1 MLKTKILAVFLVAFF
16 LLQGSTLEAASPEG
30 VGWGMLDPIGRWLN
44 LLILFGGLIYVL
56 RGPAKDFFASRR
68 ADIQSQLRRAD
79 ETRKAAELELEEAK
93 RRTKGLD
100 AEIER
105 LQLQAR
111 KEAEAEAERIR
122 CQAEEESR
130 RILAIAGR
138 EIENLGESVRQDLR
152 QYAVDLS
159 VRLAAEKVKDKMDEA
174 QQAEEID
181 RFLDELTSGGI
192 TH

>member
-1 MLKTKILAVFLVAFF
+1 
-16 LLQGSTLEAASPEG
+16 
-30 VGWGMLDPIGRWLN
+30 MLDPIGRWLN
-44 LLILFGGLIYVL
+44 LIILFGGLIYVL

-68 ADIQSQLRRAD
+68 ADIQRQLRRAD
-79 ETRKAAELELEEAK
+79 EARKAAEKELDEAK
-93 RRTKGLD
+93 RHMEGLD
-100 AEIER
+100 AEIESI
-105 LQLQAR
+105 QLQAR

-130 RILAIAGR
+130 RILAIASR

-159 VRLAAEKVKDKMDEA
+159 VRLAAEKVKGKMDEA
-174 QQAEEID
+174 RQAEEID
-181 RFLDELTSGGI
+181 RFLDELTSGGT